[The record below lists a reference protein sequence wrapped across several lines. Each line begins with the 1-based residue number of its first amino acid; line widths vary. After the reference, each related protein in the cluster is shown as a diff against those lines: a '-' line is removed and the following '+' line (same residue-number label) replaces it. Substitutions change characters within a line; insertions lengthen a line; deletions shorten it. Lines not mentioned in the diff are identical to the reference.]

1 EPMPLPAG
9 SMMSSMMSQEAA
21 GTVMLLG
28 LPDDRVEWLGGAGGA
43 HAFDDDTLVEMVLT
57 GRPARPLSAGFGFSD
72 LITDP
77 VYQLK

>member
-1 EPMPLPAG
+1 MP
-9 SMMSSMMSQEAA
+9 
-21 GTVMLLG
+21 
-28 LPDDRVEWLGGAGGA
+28 
-43 HAFDDDTLVEMVLT
+43 FDDDTLIEMVLA